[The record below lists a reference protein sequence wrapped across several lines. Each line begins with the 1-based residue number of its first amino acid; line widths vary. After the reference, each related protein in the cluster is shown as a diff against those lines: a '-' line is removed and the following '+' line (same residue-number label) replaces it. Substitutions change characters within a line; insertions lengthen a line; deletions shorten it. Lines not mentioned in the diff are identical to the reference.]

1 MKSDV
6 YWYEFIVMR
15 KLEKIRIGLHC
26 IGPVKLLMSDLRQPQ
41 PYFAG
46 NLEQS
51 ARQCAPQSAA
61 IFLLDEIA
69 ISCCA
74 VLCSGNQEKAKYKVQ
89 SESSFS
95 LGAISLLFFC
105 CCNIMI

>member
-1 MKSDV
+1 
-6 YWYEFIVMR
+6 MR

-51 ARQCAPQSAA
+51 ARQCAHSLLLYFSLMKSQ
-61 IFLLDEIA
+61 FLAVL
-69 ISCCA
+69 CCA
-74 VLCSGNQEKAKYKVQ
+74 VLREPGEGEIQ
-89 SESSFS
+89 STK
-95 LGAISLLFFC
+95 
-105 CCNIMI
+105 